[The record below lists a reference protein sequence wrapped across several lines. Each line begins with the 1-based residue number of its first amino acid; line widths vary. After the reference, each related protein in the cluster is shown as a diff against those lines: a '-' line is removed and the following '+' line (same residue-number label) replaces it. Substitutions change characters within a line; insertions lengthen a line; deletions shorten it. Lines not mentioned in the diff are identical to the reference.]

1 VRVSI
6 TSPLVQPSPNGRRVG
21 IRIVTF
27 EACSGFTRVTA
38 RRIAQPPKVTFV
50 TRLRSRQLPSETARQ
65 LPDLST
71 IIRVEPSSTDDS
83 RLQGALPIADIPGWP
98 NIDVSLRPPTPPS
111 ARRPCRPRI
120 RHPRFAKR
128 EKCGSARG
136 SIGPLWVQLSLVRE
150 YRARVERALASL
162 VPEADRNAHQEM
174 KLYAALGRDHASTWL
189 GASDDL
195 HEWLSRGHRQKEWG
209 FKPSA
214 AGREEGE
221 SLFGKMGTVKEATKA
236 VSKRWPILR
245 GTEGSNP
252 APSTGES
259 IANLTFSIRGAPA
272 PPRHAWQRRS
282 GR

>member
-1 VRVSI
+1 V
-6 TSPLVQPSPNGRRVG
+6 
-21 IRIVTF
+21 
-27 EACSGFTRVTA
+27 A
-38 RRIAQPPKVTFV
+38 AQ
-50 TRLRSRQLPSETARQ
+50 
-65 LPDLST
+65 
-71 IIRVEPSSTDDS
+71 
-83 RLQGALPIADIPGWP
+83 G
-98 NIDVSLRPPTPPS
+98 
-111 ARRPCRPRI
+111 
-120 RHPRFAKR
+120 
-128 EKCGSARG
+128 G

-162 VPEADRNAHQEM
+162 VPEADRSAHQEM

-195 HEWLSRGHRQKEWG
+195 DEWLARGHRQKEWG

-252 APSTGES
+252 APSSGES
-259 IANLTFSIRGAPA
+259 VSLPHPLSKVENPGFPDRRRGTSRWTTTPNSVT
-272 PPRHAWQRRS
+272 PLFLQPRHRPHLARRRS
-282 GR
+282 PRIRHRRHQRGQDLDRDRPFGGMKESAIGRERSKYGIEEFLEVKYLCIGRLDR